1 MTLKFTGKAGRAS
14 SLAQMKD
21 LIKRFDES
29 KTRIQ
34 KLRIF
39 KEMISTGEARQM
51 VLTNN
56 KNYKELAKRK
66 HLVQLKS

>member
-21 LIKRFDES
+21 LIKRFDDS

-39 KEMISTGEARQM
+39 KEMI
-51 VLTNN
+51 
-56 KNYKELAKRK
+56 
-66 HLVQLKS
+66 

>member
-1 MTLKFTGKAGRAS
+1 MHNILCRQQELSDDMTLKFTGKAGRAS

-21 LIKRFDES
+21 LIKRFDDS

-39 KEMISTGEARQM
+39 KEMI
-51 VLTNN
+51 
-56 KNYKELAKRK
+56 
-66 HLVQLKS
+66 